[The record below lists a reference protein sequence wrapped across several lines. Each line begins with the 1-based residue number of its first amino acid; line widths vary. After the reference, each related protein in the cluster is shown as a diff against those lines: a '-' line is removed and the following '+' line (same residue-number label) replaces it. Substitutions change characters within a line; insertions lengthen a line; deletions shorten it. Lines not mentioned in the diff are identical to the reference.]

1 MIHKVLTEWE
11 YLSTTGSFCQKFRP
25 VLFPERI
32 TDGQKFVLVSGEP
45 LIIPYSYSQLLAFM
59 KLNGVNE
66 VIVLPHLSLNA
77 GYQPYFDFQNKRV
90 GKLLPTIIKFDVD
103 TSHEEFE
110 ESTKESFKYWQ
121 MDYYIFSDKLNF
133 VIQYVQ
139 HRDFFILYF
148 DDSVIIEGST
158 MLEDVLIDFEVMY
171 ENSTDGFNQ
180 REIDAIKSFW
190 LPQQFIFTK

>member
-11 YLSTTGSFCQKFRP
+11 YLSIAGSFCQKFRP

-32 TDGQKFVLVSGEP
+32 TDGLKFVLVSREP
-45 LIIPYSYSQLLAFM
+45 LSSPYCYSQLLAFL
-59 KLNGVNE
+59 KLNHVHE
-66 VIVLPHLSLNA
+66 VVVLPHLSLQA
-77 GYQPYFDFQNKRV
+77 GFQSYWQFQNKRV
-90 GKLLPTIIKFDVD
+90 GKLLPTIIKFDMN

-110 ESTKESFKYWQ
+110 EGTKESFQYWQ
-121 MDYYIFSDKLNF
+121 MDYYIFDENLNF

-158 MLEDVLIDFEVMY
+158 MLDDVLTDFDEMY

-180 REIDAIKSFW
+180 REIEAIKSFW